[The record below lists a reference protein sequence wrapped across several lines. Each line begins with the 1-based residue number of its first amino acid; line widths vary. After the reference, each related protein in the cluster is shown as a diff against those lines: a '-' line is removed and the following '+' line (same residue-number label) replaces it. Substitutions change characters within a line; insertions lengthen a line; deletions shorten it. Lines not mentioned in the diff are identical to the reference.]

1 MTDDDPKL
9 EVLDQTPPED
19 ERAVLSALR
28 AHNNQMLGP
37 TDRRDLSIPIR
48 DGDGKT
54 EGGLIGY
61 TGRGWLCVEMLF
73 VPARY
78 RGRGMAGKLLQMA
91 EDEAKARG
99 CTGAYIDTINPAA
112 RRAYERQGYKAF
124 GSIDNFSGDYGITW
138 LMKRF

>member
-1 MTDDDPKL
+1 MTSDDPKL
-9 EVLDQTPPED
+9 EVLDQTSPED
-19 ERAVLSALR
+19 ERAVLAALR

-37 TDRRDLSIPIR
+37 TDRKDLSIPIR
-48 DGDGKT
+48 DDNGKT

-61 TGRGWLCVEMLF
+61 TGRSWLCVEMLF
-73 VPARY
+73 VPEHY

-99 CTGAYIDTINPAA
+99 CKGAYIDSINPAA
-112 RRAYERQGYKAF
+112 LKAYERQGYKPF
-124 GSIDNFSGDYGITW
+124 GRIDNFSGDYAITW